1 MFAAV
6 RERLSDTLLREGA
19 ERALERQQMQ
29 RSLVASADP
38 NAPGYGGA
46 MAALLTAAA
55 FDKTM
60 LWLGWRLQ
68 PRNIAPH

>member
-1 MFAAV
+1 MFAPV
-6 RERLSDTLLREGA
+6 RQKLGDVLLRTGM

-29 RSLVASADP
+29 RSLLASADP

-46 MAALLTAAA
+46 LAALLTAEMYESA
-55 FDKTM
+55 M

-68 PRNIAPH
+68 PRSMVPH

>member
-1 MFAAV
+1 MLTPV
-6 RERLSDTLLREGA
+6 RERLSDALLRVGA
-19 ERALERQQMQ
+19 ERALERQEMQ
-29 RSLVASADP
+29 RSLVASADH
-38 NAPGYGGA
+38 NAPGYGSA
-46 MAALLTAAA
+46 LAALMTAEL

>member
-1 MFAAV
+1 
-6 RERLSDTLLREGA
+6 
-19 ERALERQQMQ
+19 MQ
-29 RSLVASADP
+29 RSLVASADH

-46 MAALLTAAA
+46 LAALLTAEV